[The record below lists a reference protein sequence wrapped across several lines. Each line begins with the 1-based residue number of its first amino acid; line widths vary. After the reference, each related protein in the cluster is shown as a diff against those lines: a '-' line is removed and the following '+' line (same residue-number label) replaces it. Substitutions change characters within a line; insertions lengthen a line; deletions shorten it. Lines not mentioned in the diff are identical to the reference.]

1 MLFLLQLDSILLLQP
16 TLSRFIF
23 VGLFVFLELRK
34 ESCNSTDGCCH
45 PFFRRVV
52 RGWHPS
58 QRWTRGKERE
68 EIGGEFVGHCDDV
81 LMTKLKDRV
90 YGMQLSEPSLMDDLS
105 RSEEDVSMCRV
116 ARIP

>member
-58 QRWTRGKERE
+58 QRWTRGTERE
-68 EIGGEFVGHCDDV
+68 EIGGEFVGHFDDV